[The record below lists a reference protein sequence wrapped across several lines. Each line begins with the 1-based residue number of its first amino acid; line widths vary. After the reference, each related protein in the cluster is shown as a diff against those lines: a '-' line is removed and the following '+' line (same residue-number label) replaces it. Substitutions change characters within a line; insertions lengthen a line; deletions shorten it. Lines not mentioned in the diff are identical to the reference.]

1 MLRLF
6 LNGELFWSANIDECP
21 SANYAI
27 YDLKGSYKID
37 QLDTLSF
44 TILKTH
50 PMFSSVRLKR
60 ATFLLHDKTVLFF
73 GRVSDLRNTY
83 DFRTE
88 VTCEEYFG
96 MFKDDYLTNS
106 YDYDEL
112 PSHLKPELD
121 TAREVME
128 EIISYYDPS
137 ITYSEAYAG
146 NNSAWS
152 GLPKIRIGYT
162 NFVGEAANLH
172 VFDLGG
178 KSFYDILY
186 NEVISKCGGF
196 FRMRVTGKLL
206 KSDGTHVSGYEVTKI
221 YMDYL
226 SNEDDYRIDPSTGLL
241 YDYTSPSG
249 DIFEI
254 DLSDQIVEI
263 ADDQTIIDYD
273 NSVDVVE
280 DPSLEPVDDDEDV
293 PATYYYD
300 DDPNT
305 IYVDGAVPE
314 GANDPQS
321 GTECITDSF
330 FGIIGPYASIPKL
343 DESVY
348 EIVNNGQY
356 YTIIDSTDP
365 SFTWYDDPK
374 DGEAKGPKYFN
385 PVTSQSGDYAIASK
399 ETVINNIND
408 GEHRLGIYIY
418 IPEENQK
425 YLPSD
430 GRIPGEYF
438 QYVDSEGEPH
448 IIQLKVGPNWF
459 DYKSVSI
466 DDFEIETDGVIISS
480 GDEEHPYKADAHYL
494 KIGRF
499 LHSTT
504 EYWIVD
510 SLPVEDVYK
519 ISGSVRLFLDPQ

>member
-6 LNGELFWSANIDECP
+6 LNGKLFWSAKIDECP

-73 GRVSDLRNTY
+73 GRVSELRNTY

-88 VTCEEYFG
+88 VGCEEYFG
-96 MFKDDYLTNS
+96 MLKDDWFSNYYDNDYLTNA
-106 YDYDEL
+106 E
-112 PSHLKPELD
+112 KTEWD
-121 TAREVME
+121 TANELITNV
-128 EIISYYDPS
+128 INYYNPNYGHSDDP
-137 ITYSEAYAG
+137 AG
-146 NNSAWS
+146 INSAWPN
-152 GLPKIRIGYT
+152 LPKITKGYT
-162 NFVGEAANLH
+162 NFVGESANIQ
-172 VFDLGG
+172 VFDIGG
-178 KSFYDILY
+178 KSFYDVLY
-186 NEVISKCGGF
+186 SELVGKCGGF

-206 KSDGTHVSGYEVTKI
+206 KSDGTHVDGYQINKI

-226 SNEDDYRIDPSTGLL
+226 SSEDDYRIDPSTGLL

-249 DIFEI
+249 DVFEI

-314 GANDPQS
+314 GAHNPQS
-321 GTECITDSF
+321 GTECVTDSF
-330 FGIIGPYASIPKL
+330 FGLIGPYPSIPTL
-343 DESVY
+343 DEGTY
-348 EIVNNGQY
+348 EFIDNGMY
-356 YTIIDSTDP
+356 YTRINTSSP
-365 SFTWYDDPK
+365 SFTWYDDPR
-374 DGEAKGPKYFN
+374 DGEAKGPIYFN
-385 PVTSQSGDYAIASK
+385 PVTSQNGEYGIASK

-408 GEHRLGIYIY
+408 GEHRLGLYIR
-418 IPEENQK
+418 IAEENRK

-438 QYVDSEGEPH
+438 QYVDSEGETQ
-448 IIQLKVGPNWF
+448 IIQLKIGANWF
-459 DYKSVSI
+459 DYKQVSME
-466 DDFEIETDGVIISS
+466 DFEIEKDGVVIS
-480 GDEEHPYKADAHYL
+480 GEDYDHQYTADTHYL

-510 SLPVEDVYK
+510 TLPVEDVYK
-519 ISGSVRLFLDPQ
+519 ISCSVRLYLDPQ

>member
-6 LNGELFWSANIDECP
+6 LNGELFWSANIEECP

-73 GRVSDLRNTY
+73 GRVSELRNTY

-88 VTCEEYFG
+88 VGCEEYFG
-96 MFKDDYLTNS
+96 MLKDDWFSNNYDQDYLTNAEKTEW
-106 YDYDEL
+106 DTADEL
-112 PSHLKPELD
+112 I
-121 TAREVME
+121 TNV
-128 EIISYYDPS
+128 INYYNPNYGHSDDP
-137 ITYSEAYAG
+137 AG
-146 NNSAWS
+146 INSAWPN
-152 GLPKIRIGYT
+152 LPKITKGYT
-162 NFVGEAANLH
+162 NFVGESANIQ
-172 VFDLGG
+172 VFDIGG
-178 KSFYDILY
+178 KSFYDVLY
-186 NEVISKCGGF
+186 NELVGKCGGF

-206 KSDGTHVSGYEVTKI
+206 KSDGTHVDGYQINKI

-226 SNEDDYRIDPSTGLL
+226 SSEDDYRIDPSTGLL

-249 DIFEI
+249 DAFEI

-314 GANDPQS
+314 GANGPQS
-321 GTECITDSF
+321 TECIASEDIHQYNAIKVPILPTDNVSYIDDGKYYF
-330 FGIIGPYASIPKL
+330 INGLTSEVPYFSWMTYPWTYPDWDNRVWPRYYDPI
-343 DESVY
+343 
-348 EIVNNGQY
+348 NN
-356 YTIIDSTDP
+356 ISDSG
-365 SFTWYDDPK
+365 SRVS
-374 DGEAKGPKYFN
+374 E
-385 PVTSQSGDYAIASK
+385 
-399 ETVINNIND
+399 ETVISSIND
-408 GEHRLGIYIY
+408 GYHNLCLYVNVPDGVSE
-418 IPEENQK
+418 
-425 YLPSD
+425 YLPKD
-430 GRIPGEYF
+430 GRIPGLYYMYE
-438 QYVDSEGEPH
+438 DEDGEH
-448 IIQLKVGPNWF
+448 IIQVKKGPNWF
-459 DYKSVSI
+459 NYKQVSENEIITSDTHAYRDGIEYSFTFDTLRIGKIIYSTNEFWIIDYVS
-466 DDFEIETDGVIISS
+466 
-480 GDEEHPYKADAHYL
+480 DEVLNNIYINYRL
-494 KIGRF
+494 
-499 LHSTT
+499 L
-504 EYWIVD
+504 IV
-510 SLPVEDVYK
+510 
-519 ISGSVRLFLDPQ
+519 PQ